1 MKNMALCDIL
11 IASSPDTGSLYIAL
25 YLGCVLKIFHN
36 KTKKMKPQN
45 QLMIGI

>member
-11 IASSPDTGSLYIAL
+11 IASSPDTGSLYVAL
-25 YLGCVLKIFHN
+25 YLGYVLVIVHN

-45 QLMIGI
+45 